1 MKSTTVI
8 KLGGSALDNLDP
20 LLDFVQRCEGES
32 VVLIHGGGPQISD
45 YLSRLGHQ
53 PKFTNGLRV
62 TDDQTLE
69 VVEMVL
75 CGQVNKALVTAL
87 QSRGVDAVG
96 VSGPDGG
103 TLKAPLKA
111 EGALGHVGDTPQVNT
126 DLLEDLLHLGF
137 TPVLAPLSLNQEST
151 GHLNVNA
158 DTTAAA
164 VAVALG
170 ATRLVFLTDV
180 AGVLDQSGQVLTE
193 LTDVDI
199 DSLTSDGT
207 ISVGMIPKLEAALHA
222 VGQGVATVEIRS
234 PEPGPGT
241 ILKKGTSSVV

>member
-8 KLGGSALDNLDP
+8 KLGGSALDNLEP

-32 VVLIHGGGPQISD
+32 VVLIHGGGTQISD

-111 EGALGHVGDTPQVNT
+111 EGALGLQAFFISLLDAAIIPFRVGY
-126 DLLEDLLHLGF
+126 LG
-137 TPVLAPLSLNQEST
+137 
-151 GHLNVNA
+151 
-158 DTTAAA
+158 
-164 VAVALG
+164 
-170 ATRLVFLTDV
+170 
-180 AGVLDQSGQVLTE
+180 
-193 LTDVDI
+193 
-199 DSLTSDGT
+199 
-207 ISVGMIPKLEAALHA
+207 
-222 VGQGVATVEIRS
+222 S
-234 PEPGPGT
+234 PT
-241 ILKKGTSSVV
+241 